1 MQQSNVEGFPVKKYL
16 PYIIGAVVVL
26 GGVGT
31 YAIIQSQN
39 NGKQASDSANNS
51 TGDSKTVAK
60 KYSDACA
67 LFTKR
72 ELSDALGGTFG
83 NGEEEY
89 APSSVSPGSPN
100 YEELKGSACSFD
112 QDNDGT
118 TTGMTESVKLS
129 VAINNHESVD
139 TATGWMNE
147 LHTPPTAEGKE
158 SVNTPIDV
166 KGVGDQAFFVKL
178 KVADT
183 VDDKTES
190 LYVRVGKQ
198 VIVLTATRLAG
209 IDHDNM
215 QASLTKLAKKL

>member
-1 MQQSNVEGFPVKKYL
+1 VKKYL

-26 GGVGT
+26 GGVGA

-39 NGKQASDSANNS
+39 NGKQASDSANSNA
-51 TGDSKTVAK
+51 GDGKTIAK
-60 KYSDACA
+60 KYSDACT
-67 LFTKR
+67 LFTKQQ
-72 ELSDALGGTFG
+72 LSDALGGTFG
-83 NGEEEY
+83 DGEEEY
-89 APSSVSPGSPN
+89 AASSASPGSDN

-112 QDNDGT
+112 QDNDGS
-118 TTGMTESVKLS
+118 TTGMTESIRLS
-129 VAINNHESVD
+129 VTINNYESANA
-139 TATGWMNE
+139 ATEWMNN

-209 IDHDNM
+209 IDHDTM